1 MSMQAHRNP
10 FLVAIK
16 TSTEVCNAA
25 KKYLDQ
31 AQELTN
37 KARASVLH
45 YDLLKSMHNNNLHQ
59 NQQTKLATKL
69 AILTATQC
77 VNNKIEILSNLDIS
91 NYDVNTKIRIIQHR
105 EALRD
110 LREELD
116 GMRKFVREIDK
127 RP

>member
-16 TSTEVCNAA
+16 TSTEVCDAA

-59 NQQTKLATKL
+59 NQQTKLA
-69 AILTATQC
+69 ILRATQC

-116 GMRKFVREIDK
+116 GMRKFVREIDE

>member
-10 FLVAIK
+10 FLVAIE
-16 TSTEVCNAA
+16 TSTEVCDAA

-37 KARASVLH
+37 AARASVLD
-45 YDLLKSMHNNNLHQ
+45 YDLLKSMHNNNLQQ
-59 NQQTKLATKL
+59 NQKTKFAM
-69 AILTATQC
+69 IRATQY

-91 NYDVNTKIRIIQHR
+91 NYDVKTKIRILQHR

-116 GMRKFVREIDK
+116 RMRKFVREIDE